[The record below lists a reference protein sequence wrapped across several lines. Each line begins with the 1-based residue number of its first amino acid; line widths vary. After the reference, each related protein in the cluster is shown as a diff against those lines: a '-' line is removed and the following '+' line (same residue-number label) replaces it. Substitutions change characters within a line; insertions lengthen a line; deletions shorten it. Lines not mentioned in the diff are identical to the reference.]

1 MRQLVPEFVVYS
13 VRLCD
18 GGHPESRARVKL
30 HLGGSITDIQRV
42 PGLES
47 LLSRELTLDLF
58 DPPQRERIR
67 TEAVRL
73 AAEDL
78 TERCIARS
86 LSEKVTQPAV
96 QKALTLDRKM
106 KELGL
111 QSAYVVLLEPPDDYG
126 RLRRHKHARF
136 KFSMREGYERPA
148 L

>member
-1 MRQLVPEFVVYS
+1 MRQLVPEFFVYS

-18 GGHPESRARVKL
+18 GGHPRARAKVRL
-30 HLGGSITDIQRV
+30 NLGGSIADIQRV

-47 LLSRELTLDLF
+47 LLRRGLTLDLF

-67 TEAVRL
+67 TESVRL
-73 AAEDL
+73 AAEGL
-78 TERCIARS
+78 TERCIVRS

-96 QKALTLDRKM
+96 QKALALGRKM

-111 QSAYVVLLEPPDDYG
+111 ESPYVVLVEPPDNYG

-136 KFSMREGYERPA
+136 KFSMREGYEKPS

>member
-1 MRQLVPEFVVYS
+1 MVYT

-30 HLGGSITDIQRV
+30 NLGGSIRDIQRV

-73 AAEDL
+73 AAEGL

-96 QKALTLDRKM
+96 Q
-106 KELGL
+106 
-111 QSAYVVLLEPPDDYG
+111 SAAR
-126 RLRRHKHARF
+126 RLREAPSAHAREVQVF
-136 KFSMREGYERPA
+136 NARGVRKTRA
-148 L
+148 LISAGF